1 MDIELSDK
9 QIKQFALVV
18 SLNDVLECIKKD
30 INSYLL
36 FLNNELEN
44 NEITEVEYNN
54 ELKLIERL
62 KVESIE
68 DVETE

>member
-30 INSYLL
+30 
-36 FLNNELEN
+36 
-44 NEITEVEYNN
+44 
-54 ELKLIERL
+54 K
-62 KVESIE
+62 
-68 DVETE
+68 

>member
-44 NEITEVEYNN
+44 NEITEVEYNTD
-54 ELKLIERL
+54 LKLIERL

-68 DVETE
+68 DVESE

>member
-68 DVETE
+68 DVESE

>member
-36 FLNNELEN
+36 FLNDELEN

-68 DVETE
+68 DVESE